1 MSDPRYPIGRFQAPD
16 PITAQHRE
24 QWMTD
29 LEEAPALLRQAVAG
43 LSEEQLDT
51 PYRDGGWTPRQVVHH
66 LVDSHI
72 NSYCRFRLALTEE
85 EPTIKAYKEGA
96 WADLPDARTAPVE
109 PSLVMLEAMHDRWL
123 RLLRAMSDADFAR
136 VFVHP
141 EHGTK
146 IRLDRTLGIYAWHG
160 KHHVAHI
167 TGLRQRMGW

>member
-1 MSDPRYPIGRFQAPD
+1 MSDSRYPIGRFQAPD
-16 PITAQHRE
+16 PITAEHRE
-24 QWMTD
+24 QWMKD
-29 LEEAPALLRQAVAG
+29 LEEAPALLRRAVAG

-51 PYRDGGWTPRQVVHH
+51 PYREGGWTPRQVVHH

-123 RLLRAMSDADFAR
+123 RLLRAMSDAEFAR

-141 EHGTK
+141 EYGTK